1 MMMLRDKW
9 DFNKPVQPPAE
20 VRMQMMVL
28 DAMFSTPYDRATE
41 PMVLGWLDQAPIALE
56 VSDGRIHKQQ
66 LALVMGAANVS
77 FAQDERVKLPRGWLK
92 STVESSV
99 MSGGPCMS
107 QFGNGWYM
115 DTGVLTSTVQLPPM
129 MQSVKVDKATVFFHM
144 EGPAPATQTID
155 IYDWSA
161 SNWVTKDNIT
171 NSAELEQPER
181 FISQNGQVKM
191 RLDWQNAGMAGRGG
205 GCVAL
210 DLSVE
215 GVNQ

>member
-1 MMMLRDKW
+1 
-9 DFNKPVQPPAE
+9 
-20 VRMQMMVL
+20 
-28 DAMFSTPYDRATE
+28 
-41 PMVLGWLDQAPIALE
+41 
-56 VSDGRIHKQQ
+56 
-66 LALVMGAANVS
+66 
-77 FAQDERVKLPRGWLK
+77 
-92 STVESSV
+92 
-99 MSGGPCMS
+99 
-107 QFGNGWYM
+107 
-115 DTGVLTSTVQLPPM
+115 
-129 MQSVKVDKATVFFHM
+129 M